1 MAGVYVFS
9 RQFGFVYANPKV
21 PKRPQPA
28 PAVSLQPVTF
38 NFIVNSTIEAG
49 RTPAQ
54 HHRMNRKEEVLQ
66 DVVIKFAGDSGDGM
80 QLTGSQFTNNTAL
93 MGIDLATF
101 PDFPAEIRAPQG
113 TLPGVSGYQLRFSS
127 DQVFTP
133 GDECDVLVAMNAAA
147 LKANLKGLKK
157 GGKIIA
163 NTDGFDTKNLR
174 LANYPESVNPLED
187 DSLAN
192 YTVIKMDVTKMT
204 REALKDFTMGTKE
217 KDRAKNMFVLGFLYW
232 MYNRNMESTLQF
244 FKDKFGKK
252 PEIFESNVK
261 VLQAGYHFGDTTETF
276 TTTYR
281 VEKAKMPAGVYR
293 SVMGNQAL
301 AYGLIAAARKS
312 GLPLFLGSYPI
323 TPASDILHELSRHKS
338 FGVRTF
344 QAEDEIAAITSA
356 IGAAYGGALGVT
368 TTSGPGMALK
378 AEAMGLAAMLEIPL
392 LICNIQRGGPST
404 GLPTKTEQSDLLQA
418 YYGRNGECP
427 MPVVSA
433 STPSDCF
440 DAVYEAVRIAV
451 QHMTPVI
458 FLSDGYI
465 ANGAEPWK
473 FPKSADLAPI
483 EVKFKTELGP
493 EETTFQPYLRDEKL
507 VRPWAI
513 PGTPGLEHRVGGL
526 EKQNITG
533 NVSYDPENHQLM
545 VKIREEKV
553 ARIADHIAPQTLD
566 SGPEKGDMLVLGWGS
581 TYGAIK
587 SAAAE
592 LQKEGYAVSHAH
604 LRHLRPFPANLGE
617 ILRSFKHVL
626 IPEINNGQLIRII
639 RDQYLVNAVGYNKVM
654 GVPITRTELVMKI
667 RELLGSNN

>member
-1 MAGVYVFS
+1 
-9 RQFGFVYANPKV
+9 
-21 PKRPQPA
+21 
-28 PAVSLQPVTF
+28 
-38 NFIVNSTIEAG
+38 
-49 RTPAQ
+49 
-54 HHRMNRKEEVLQ
+54 MNRKEEVLQ

-93 MGIDLATF
+93 LGIDLATF

-127 DQVFTP
+127 NPIFTP

-147 LKANLKGLKK
+147 LKSNLKGLKK
-157 GGKIIA
+157 GGKIIV
-163 NTDGFDTKNLR
+163 NTEGFDSKNLR
-174 LANYPESVNPLED
+174 LANYPDGINPLED
-187 DSLAN
+187 NSLDS

-204 REALKDFTMGTKE
+204 REALKDITMGTKE

-232 MYNRNMESTLQF
+232 MYNRNMDSTLQF
-244 FKDKFGKK
+244 FKEKFGKK
-252 PEIFESNVK
+252 PEILESNIK

-281 VEKAKMPAGVYR
+281 VEKAKMAPGNYR
-293 SVMGNQAL
+293 SIMGNQAL
-301 AYGLIAAARKS
+301 AYGLIAASRKS

-344 QAEDEIAAITSA
+344 QAEDEIAGITSA

-368 TTSGPGMALK
+368 TTSGPGLALK
-378 AEAMGLAAMLEIPL
+378 AEAMGLAVMLEIPL
-392 LICNIQRGGPST
+392 LICDIQRGGPST

-427 MPVVSA
+427 MPVIAA

-440 DAVYEAVRIAV
+440 GAVYEAIRIAV

-465 ANGAEPWK
+465 ANGAEPWR
-473 FPKSADLAPI
+473 FPKSADLPPI

-493 EETTFQPYLRDEKL
+493 DEQTFQPYLRDEKL

-513 PGTPGLEHRVGGL
+513 PGTPGLEHRIGGL

-553 ARIADHIAPQTLD
+553 LRIADHIPLQRLD
-566 SGPEKGDMLVLGWGS
+566 SGPEKGDLLILGWGS

-587 SAAAE
+587 SAVGE

-604 LRHLRPFPANLGE
+604 LRYLRPFPANLGE
-617 ILRSFKHVL
+617 IVRNFKQVL

-639 RDQYLVNAVGYNKVM
+639 RDQFLINAAGYNKVM
-654 GVPITRTELVMKI
+654 GIPITRTELVMKI
-667 RELLGSNN
+667 REMLGSNN